1 VIRALVAS
9 PLGLLV
15 GLSIGLLGSGG
26 SILAIPALVHAAGQ
40 SPQEATTT
48 SLLLVG
54 IASTTGLPVHWR
66 AGRVRWRTGLWFG
79 VFGLAGSF
87 AGTALGRRLDPHVLM
102 LVFSGLILVAAW
114 RMLTAC
120 PSCTRTG
127 EAAALE
133 GAAGS
138 DARGASLGA
147 ATRRLAVVAAGIGIG
162 FLTGLFGVG
171 GGFVIVP
178 TLTLLLGFAM
188 PEAIGTSLLVVV
200 LNAAAALLARMGTV
214 SIDWTVTVS
223 FTAMAVAGTLAGA
236 ALASR
241 IDAERSL
248 RTFAASLVLLALFT
262 AGTAIAALV

>member
-54 IASTTGLPVHWR
+54 VASTTGLPVHWR

-79 VFGLAGSF
+79 VLGLAGSF
-87 AGTALGRRLDPHVLM
+87 AGTALGRRLDPNVMM
-102 LVFSGLILVAAW
+102 LVFSGLILVASW

-138 DARGASLGA
+138 DAPGTLVGAS
-147 ATRRLAVVAAGIGIG
+147 RRLAVVVAGVGIG

-188 PEAIGTSLLVVV
+188 PEAIGTSMLVVA
-200 LNAAAALLARMGTV
+200 LNAAAALLARMGNL
-214 SIDWTVTVS
+214 SMDWSVTVT
-223 FTAMAVAGTLAGA
+223 FTAMAVAGTLGGA
-236 ALASR
+236 RLASR
-241 IDAERSL
+241 INAERTL
-248 RTFAASLVLLALFT
+248 RIFAASLVVLALFT
-262 AGTAIAALV
+262 AGTAVAALV

>member
-1 VIRALVAS
+1 LIRALVAS

-54 IASTTGLPVHWR
+54 IASSTGLPLHWR

-87 AGTALGRRLDPHVLM
+87 AGTALGRRLDPNVLM

-114 RMLTAC
+114 RMITAC

-133 GAAGS
+133 G
-138 DARGASLGA
+138 GASSA
-147 ATRRLAVVAAGIGIG
+147 ASAFGPVTRRLAVVAAGVGIG

-188 PEAIGTSLLVVV
+188 PEAIGTSMLVVA
-200 LNAAAALLARMGTV
+200 LNAAAALLARMGNV
-214 SIDWTVTVS
+214 SMDWPVTVA

-236 ALASR
+236 GLASR

-248 RTFAASLVLLALFT
+248 RIFAASLVLLALFT
-262 AGTAIAALV
+262 AGTAIAALA

>member
-1 VIRALVAS
+1 VIRALAVS
-9 PLGLLV
+9 PLGLV
-15 GLSIGLLGSGG
+15 IGLSVGLLGSGG

-48 SLLLVG
+48 SLILVG
-54 IASTTGLPVHWR
+54 MASASGLPVHWR
-66 AGRVRWRTGLWFG
+66 AGRVRWRIGLWFG
-79 VFGLAGSF
+79 VFGIAGSF
-87 AGTALGRRLDPHVLM
+87 AGTALGRRLDPNVLM

-127 EAAALE
+127 EAVALE
-133 GAAGS
+133 GAGDAAPAGPPMR
-138 DARGASLGA
+138 AG
-147 ATRRLAVVAAGIGIG
+147 TRRLAVVAAGVGIG

-188 PEAIGTSLLVVV
+188 PEAIGTSILVVV
-200 LNAAAALLARMGTV
+200 LNAAAALLARMGSV
-214 SIDWTVTVS
+214 PIDWTVTIA
-223 FTAMAVAGTLAGA
+223 FTATAVVGTLAGA
-236 ALASR
+236 SLASR

-248 RTFAASLVLLALFT
+248 RVFAASLVLLALFT
-262 AGTAIAALV
+262 GGSAVAALA